1 MTVNLNYNKIKN
13 PVNKTIKIKI
23 TQKALTKRPE
33 NRKKQGFSV
42 ITVTNNGIFIDNIFE
57 NYNRQV
63 FENKELIII
72 LNKNSLDIK
81 KYRSKATS
89 YSNVRVFKI
98 DEKMSLGYCLNF
110 AASISKYDLIAKF
123 DDDDYYG
130 PKYLSSSFEVFQKTG
145 ADVIGKASHLVY
157 FQQSELL
164 AIRDPNR
171 ENRYVNFVNG
181 STLMF
186 NKKIFDEVTFA
197 NISIGEDTLFCRS
210 CIKKGIK
217 IFSSDIYH
225 HVYIRRKSKSSHT
238 WKVSDKFLLERFCK
252 PIMRTKDY
260 ISYADKIKALPI

>member
-1 MTVNLNYNKIKN
+1 MPSNHNYDKPKN
-13 PVNKTIKIKI
+13 PVNKAIKIAPKI
-23 TQKALTKRPE
+23 FKKNPK

-57 NYNRQV
+57 NYSRQIL
-63 FENKELIII
+63 ENKELIII
-72 LNKNSLDIK
+72 LNKNSLDIA
-81 KYRSKATS
+81 KYKSKANA

-110 AASISKYDLIAKF
+110 AVSIARYELIAKF

-130 PKYLSSSFEVFQKTG
+130 PKYLSSSFEVFQQTG
-145 ADVIGKASHLVY
+145 ANVIGKASHLVY

-171 ENRYVNFVNG
+171 ENRYVSFVNG

-186 NKKIFDEVTFA
+186 NKKIFEKVAFA
-197 NISIGEDTLFCRS
+197 NISIGEDTQFCRS
-210 CIKKGIK
+210 CVKKGIK

-225 HVYIRRKSKSSHT
+225 HVYIRRKSRSTHT